1 MITLVMKRTGYD
13 ELQKNADH
21 CVIQSLELAEF
32 GTLLVNKQI
41 IIRAKRENFLTY

>member
-1 MITLVMKRTGYD
+1 MKRTAYD

-21 CVIQSLELAEF
+21 RVIQFLELAEF

-41 IIRAKRENFLTY
+41 IIRAKREKFLTCQKG